1 MSEFVTTQQLS
12 QILNISK
19 RRIQQ
24 LVKSGIIS
32 KAGFNKFDPIDCLS
46 RYMEY
51 RSNINQRENSVI
63 RDLKTTRLKIQTEI
77 MELDLGFRTG
87 KLIRKSDF
95 VQAAQG
101 AISIA
106 RSKILGLPVNLASKV
121 IGLRSK
127 AKIERIFQEAISG
140 IFDELGATFSE
151 KLKDLISENK

>member
-1 MSEFVTTQQLS
+1 MSEFVTTKQLS

-24 LVKSGIIS
+24 LVKSGVIL

-87 KLIRKSDF
+87 KLIRKAGF
-95 VQAAQG
+95 VEAAQG
-101 AISIA
+101 AIAIA
-106 RSKILGLPVNLASKV
+106 RSKLLGLPTNLASKV
-121 IGLRSK
+121 VGLRSK
-127 AKIERIFQEAISG
+127 QKIEQIFQEAISG
-140 IFDELGATFSE
+140 ILDELDETFNE
-151 KLKDLISENK
+151 KLKNLISENK